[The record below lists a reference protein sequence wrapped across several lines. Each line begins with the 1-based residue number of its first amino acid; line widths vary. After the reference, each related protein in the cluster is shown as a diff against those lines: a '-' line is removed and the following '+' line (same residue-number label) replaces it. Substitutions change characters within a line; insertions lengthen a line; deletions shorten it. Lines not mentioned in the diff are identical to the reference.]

1 MTLAHNFVA
10 RHNLFLSCS
19 VSLYTES
26 SPPTTCLAHPLA
38 ENTRDLAKKNVK
50 ISEKPNAVVVSL
62 TLTGELVIT
71 SSTATV
77 L

>member
-1 MTLAHNFVA
+1 MSLAQNFVS

-38 ENTRDLAKKNVK
+38 ENTRDLAKKKRENLR
-50 ISEKPNAVVVSL
+50 KPKRCRCKP
-62 TLTGELVIT
+62 TLTGELVVT